1 MCNQKFT
8 TLNLLVAKC
17 LSVSKKYY
25 FLRRDDLADAVW
37 KGRMLCT
44 GNCIKGGDGK
54 MVWNM
59 DALYAAPVDLH
70 NACLVVLYG
79 ALHGVFWQA
88 DVKSAYLQPARGGN
102 VAWLRLPAFLVD
114 LPDFVFAQNFV
125 ARFASKCTVAVDK
138 RLEKKNRIFGATL
151 HFRTHWQVHPVS
163 IQPPLIHVDVDA
175 DHGCCLESVRS
186 TRGWNVFV
194 THGHSMLALVH
205 WASRRKAA
213 TARSTGEAERV
224 AGADCARS
232 TFPVAAA
239 LEDFVC
245 FFFPVVHQLE
255 FSSNCVEENY
265 VTSEKS
271 TSLSKFRY
279 GQHS

>member
-1 MCNQKFT
+1 MHSYTLNEVFHMAAIRASKKSALGASKFAALRAMHFPFSTAEVSNLGFPDCFMCNQKFT

-114 LPDFVFAQNFV
+114 FDFDFAP
-125 ARFASKCTVAVDK
+125 ACPKAA
-138 RLEKKNRIFGATL
+138 LFGA
-151 HFRTHWQVHPVS
+151 Q
-163 IQPPLIHVDVDA
+163 A
-175 DHGCCLESVRS
+175 
-186 TRGWNVFV
+186 
-194 THGHSMLALVH
+194 M
-205 WASRRKAA
+205 
-213 TARSTGEAERV
+213 
-224 AGADCARS
+224 
-232 TFPVAAA
+232 
-239 LEDFVC
+239 
-245 FFFPVVHQLE
+245 
-255 FSSNCVEENY
+255 
-265 VTSEKS
+265 
-271 TSLSKFRY
+271 
-279 GQHS
+279 